1 MKSISYLFI
10 ICLLTLFF
18 LPSCSRKSTPI
29 MLMRPAD
36 ITLPSDI
43 NTILTIDRSKPSSGF
58 WNVVEGLFTGEAI
71 GQDQQGRRRAIE
83 SLRINMQRTPRYE
96 VKHSG
101 VELTGSRSGSVFP
114 EPLPWIEVEN
124 YCNKYNTD
132 VLLALELFDSD
143 TPMSVRS
150 EVKKDK
156 EGKSYKEYIVNQQVI
171 IRTGWRLYDPKKR
184 IILDEFITSAHRSF
198 SNRGLD
204 SMQVVRTRRWQ
215 MEDVRLIAALAGEAY
230 TARVAPIWI
239 TESRMF
245 YSKGKNPEKA
255 QFKQANEWIKLGKW
269 EECIPIYESI
279 AKTSLNPKNVGRAA
293 YNLAV
298 AYEQIDQLDKAQ
310 EWSEISFIRYRNKQA
325 KHYYERLRKRQFD
338 EQILDRQFQ

>member
-1 MKSISYLFI
+1 
-10 ICLLTLFF
+10 
-18 LPSCSRKSTPI
+18 
-29 MLMRPAD
+29 MLIRPAD
-36 ITLPSDI
+36 ITLPRDV

-58 WNVVEGLFTGEAI
+58 WNIVEGLLTGEAI

-83 SLRINMQRTPRYE
+83 SLRINMQRTPRYV

-114 EPLPWIEVEN
+114 EPLPWFEVEN

-156 EGKSYKEYIVNQQVI
+156 EGNSYKEFSVSQQVI
-171 IRTGWRLYDPKKR
+171 IRTGWRLYDPKNR
-184 IILDEFITSAHRSF
+184 IILDEYITSAQRSF
-198 SNRGLD
+198 TNRGLD
-204 SMQVVRTRRWQ
+204 SIQVIGARRWQ

-239 TESRMF
+239 AESRMF
-245 YSKGKNPEKA
+245 YSKGKNPDKF
-255 QFKQANEWIKLGKW
+255 QFKQANNWIKLGKW
-269 EECIPIYESI
+269 EETIPIYQSI
-279 AKTSLNPKNVGRAA
+279 INQSLNPKNAGRAA
-293 YNLAV
+293 HNLAV
-298 AYEQIDQLDKAQ
+298 AYEQIDQLDKAL
-310 EWSEISFIRYRNKQA
+310 EYSEMAFIRYRNKNA
-325 KHYYERLRKRQFD
+325 KHYYQRLQKRQFD
-338 EQILDRQFQ
+338 ERILDKQFQ